1 MKNESYVRAPLIIA
15 LALLVGIV
23 GFIWK
28 SGGMGVYRS
37 NGSTSSAPNGT
48 SASEPSAKAEDN
60 TEPAASTVKS
70 DDKGSNSGNN
80 SNSDNS
86 SNNRSDEM
94 LAVWV
99 PYMSLSVADDPG
111 EENFK
116 KKFDG
121 IVEASKKHGINALIV
136 HVRPCGDSM
145 FLSDYF
151 PYSHILTGVQGED
164 PGYDAM
170 KYMVDK
176 THESGLEFHAWINPL
191 RIKVSETPPEL
202 SDYSP
207 YSIWQNDAD
216 ESNDRYTMEYDGGIY
231 LNPAYPEVREYIIG
245 SIKEIVSRYDVDGI
259 HFDDY
264 FYTDSG
270 EDYDREEYESYLS
283 EHDGEPDDSV
293 MSQLEW
299 RTANINS
306 LISGVYSAIKAENS
320 DVVFGISPQGNIEND
335 LAMGADVYS
344 WGSVEGYCDYLC
356 PQNYFNNENS
366 VLPYNKAVDDWR
378 ELVTSDKVKLYIG
391 LGLYK
396 AGSDE
401 DDGTWLERDDNIKTQ
416 FEYGR
421 SKNVDGFMLYS
432 FDYLENE
439 QSAKEMEKLM
449 KYLNS

>member
-1 MKNESYVRAPLIIA
+1 
-15 LALLVGIV
+15 
-23 GFIWK
+23 
-28 SGGMGVYRS
+28 MG
-37 NGSTSSAPNGT
+37 A
-48 SASEPSAKAEDN
+48 
-60 TEPAASTVKS
+60 
-70 DDKGSNSGNN
+70 
-80 SNSDNS
+80 
-86 SNNRSDEM
+86 
-94 LAVWV
+94 
-99 PYMSLSVADDPG
+99 G